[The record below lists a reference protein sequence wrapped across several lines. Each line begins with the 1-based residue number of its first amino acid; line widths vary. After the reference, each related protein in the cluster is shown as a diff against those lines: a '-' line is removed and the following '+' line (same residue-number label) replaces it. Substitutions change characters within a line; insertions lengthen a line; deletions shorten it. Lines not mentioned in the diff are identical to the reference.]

1 MARLNIPEGEG
12 YEIERVW
19 RLNPQL
25 GDAVI
30 KLRHAIYNDTRLSL
44 RIREGVRYIVANC
57 NKCPICLSAR
67 QVDGQRTGI
76 DEHFYQLV
84 LEDRASAEFDERE
97 RLAFEYAHLFCYDHF
112 SISDEL
118 MEQLRAAFTDAELFE
133 LCVIVARHLGFGR
146 FTQVLQLDFACD
158 LHISPSDLAGAVS
171 G

>member
-1 MARLNIPEGEG
+1 MARLNIPEGDD

-19 RLNPQL
+19 RLNPKL

-30 KLRHAIYNDTRLSL
+30 KLRHAIYNDTQLPL

-67 QVDGQRTGI
+67 QLDGDDNGLSER
-76 DEHFYQLV
+76 FYQCV
-84 LEDRASAEFDERE
+84 LEDRNSEQFDRRE
-97 RLAFEYAHLFCYDHF
+97 RLAFEYAHLFCYDHL

-118 MEQLRAAFTDAELFE
+118 MAELRAAFTDAELFE

-146 FTQVLQLDFACD
+146 FTQVLQLDIACD
-158 LHISPSDLAGAVS
+158 LHVSPSSLSS
-171 G
+171 GIRD